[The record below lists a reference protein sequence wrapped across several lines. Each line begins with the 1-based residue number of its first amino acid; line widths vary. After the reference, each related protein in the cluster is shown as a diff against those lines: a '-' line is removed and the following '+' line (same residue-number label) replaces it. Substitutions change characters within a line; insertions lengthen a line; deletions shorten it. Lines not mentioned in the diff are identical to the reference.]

1 MSEQSEY
8 WGKLSE
14 KITKS
19 SEIKNKRTYSSE
31 VDIEFLKKYLK
42 KEYAHLDLGA
52 GTGEIINYTY
62 TYVQKTVAVELFPNF
77 SKFIVNDPSVEI
89 INEDI
94 RTFSTS
100 QKFEIITS
108 HGVLQYF
115 DRKDAYQIYENVY
128 SMLSPNGCF
137 IQRIHCGIHEDISVD
152 GFSEELQTDYFA
164 NFRHIDKEVAFLKSL
179 QFASVEVFDLHG
191 PELNKWENSHHY
203 TIVCSK

>member
-19 SEIKNKRTYSSE
+19 SEIKNKRSYSSE
-31 VDIEFLKKYLK
+31 VDIAFLKKYLK
-42 KEYAHLDLGA
+42 NEFTHLDLGA

-62 TYVQKTVAVELFPNF
+62 TDVKKTVAVELFPNF
-77 SKFIVNDPSVEI
+77 TKFIVNHPSVEV

-94 RTFSTS
+94 RMFSTT
-100 QKFEIITS
+100 QKFEIITC
-108 HGVLQYF
+108 HGVLQCF
-115 DRKDAYQIYENVY
+115 DRADAYKIYQNIY
-128 SMLSPNGCF
+128 SMLSLGGYF
-137 IQRIHCGIHEDISVD
+137 IQRIHCGIKDDISVD
-152 GFSEELQTDYFA
+152 GFSEELQTNYFA
-164 NFRHIDKEVAFLKSL
+164 NFRHIDKEVEFLKSL
-179 QFASVEVFDLHG
+179 HFKSVEVFDLHG